1 MRKSFALSVAS
12 IVIAAVALSLGTVS
26 ADAKK
31 KKKRHYHR
39 TYQSEGL
46 YPYYPRGNAGHNQCM
61 YDQTRYPALDIRCR

>member
-1 MRKSFALSVAS
+1 MRKSFAASVILVTA
-12 IVIAAVALSLGTVS
+12 AAVALSLGTVS

-46 YPYYPRGNAGHNQCM
+46 YPYYPRSNAGHNQCM
-61 YDQTRYPALDIRCR
+61 YDQTRYPALDIRCQ

>member
-1 MRKSFALSVAS
+1 MRKSFAASVALA
-12 IVIAAVALSLGTVS
+12 VTAAVALSLGTAS

-31 KKKRHYHR
+31 KKKRHYQRYH
-39 TYQSEGL
+39 QSEGL